1 MKEKDPMVVCLLKAV
16 NMSPVNVSMERDG
29 ALKHLAIVLLSSSAL
44 LVATQAMAQSAD
56 TDATTLKKITV
67 TGTADSTSAPD
78 KTIVAKGTRTSSKT
92 DTPLLDAPAAI
103 SVVTSREMKE
113 RDVTTLDE
121 ALAYTPG
128 VSTDIYGSDNRYDHY
143 LIRGFY
149 QTGTGTYRDG
159 LPMRTGGDFTMS
171 RLEPYGMERID
182 VLKGSNSTLF
192 GLSGPGGI
200 VNAVTKVPQDTKFG
214 EVYTTVGDG
223 HLETGTDFGGPLDKD
238 GVWSYRITSKWQNAD
253 QGIDHTNDDRV
264 YVAPALTWAP
274 DGDTSFTILT
284 DYNKRN
290 GSTSHGIPWKSGI
303 DPDTYLSEP
312 DFDKMDTTERN
323 VGYQFRHDFGNGLE
337 FRQNA
342 RYTDLDMTYEQ
353 VYLAAAD
360 PTTSRAAWSIQGQ
373 TKRFEID
380 NQLEY
385 DASYGPFDSRTLLG
399 ADYTHTSTNEARR
412 DGTAGGVVDLS
423 NPIYCGIDCIS
434 LGAPSLST
442 TKLATAGTY
451 LQEELTLDNR
461 WILTLGGRYDHV
473 DTMSDGYGVRD
484 DAVDINFSKRAG
496 LTFKATDQLSLYA
509 NYSESFQPLAASRA
523 TFIGTPTP
531 QEGSQYEIGAKY
543 KPDDLNALFT
553 LALFDLTQKNVAEW
567 NASYTQQYQVGKIN
581 VQGVEFESKVG
592 LTDRFNLTAGYA
604 YSSAKIKDDI
614 DSSLIDN
621 QPFLVPKHSASLWA
635 DYTIPGNGTIG
646 DINFGAGARFVG
658 TTYSDNANTLPLP
671 SRTVFDAAAS
681 YKFKNGVSL
690 AVNATNIFDRI
701 YISQIDSSSLTAFY
715 GDRRTVRATLRYTW

>member
-1 MKEKDPMVVCLLKAV
+1 MKTRFNITANLSVDGGIAGNATKHRLLVA
-16 NMSPVNVSMERDG
+16 
-29 ALKHLAIVLLSSSAL
+29 LLSGTAL
-44 LVATQAMAQSAD
+44 LVASQTMAQSD
-56 TDATTLKKITV
+56 DAETTTLAKITV
-67 TGTADSTSAPD
+67 TGKGESADGSD
-78 KTIVAKGTRTSSKT
+78 KTIVAKTTRTSSKT
-92 DTPLLDAPAAI
+92 STPVLDAPAAV
-103 SVVTSREMKE
+103 SVVTAKEMRE

-159 LPMRTGGDFTMS
+159 LPMRTGGDFTTS

-182 VLKGSNSTLF
+182 VLKGSNSSLF

-223 HLETGTDFGGPLDKD
+223 HVETGTDFGGPLDKD
-238 GVWSYRITSKWQNAD
+238 GVWSYRITSKWQNAN
-253 QGIDHTNDDRV
+253 QGIDHTNDDRL
-264 YVAPALTWAP
+264 YVAPALTWSP

-290 GSTSHGIPWKSGI
+290 GSTAHSIPWKSGI

-312 DFDKMDTTERN
+312 DFDKMDTIERN

-353 VYLAAAD
+353 VYLTSAD
-360 PTTSRAAWSIQGQ
+360 PAVSRAALAVYGH

-399 ADYTHTSTNEARR
+399 ADYTHTKTSETRQ
-412 DGTAGGVVDLS
+412 DGTAGGVLDLS
-423 NPIYCGIDCIS
+423 NPVYCGLSCITM
-434 LGAPSLST
+434 GAGALTNTS
-442 TKLATAGTY
+442 LATAGTY
-451 LQEELTLDNR
+451 LQEELTLNDR

-484 DAVDINFSKRAG
+484 DATDINFSKRAG
-496 LTFKATDQLSLYA
+496 LTFKATDQLSFYT
-509 NYSESFQPLAASRA
+509 NYSESFQPVAASRA
-523 TFIGTPTP
+523 TFVGTPRP
-531 QEGSQYEIGAKY
+531 QEGTQYEIGAKY
-543 KPDDLNALFT
+543 KPEGFDALFT

-567 NASYTQQYQVGKIN
+567 NTSYTQQYQVGKIN
-581 VQGVEFESKVG
+581 VQGIELESKVAM
-592 LTDRFNLTAGYA
+592 TDRLNLTAGYS
-604 YSSAKIKDDI
+604 YSDAKIKDDI

-621 QPFLVPKHSASLWA
+621 QPYLVPKHAASLWA
-635 DYTIPGNGTIG
+635 DYTIPGNGTLG
-646 DINFGAGARFVG
+646 DINIGAGARFVG
-658 TTYSDNANTLPLP
+658 KTYADNANNLPVA

-681 YKFKNGVSL
+681 YKFKNGVQL
-690 AVNATNIFDRI
+690 AVNATNLFDRK
-701 YISQIDSSSLTAFY
+701 YIAQIDSSSYAAFY